1 MSTQSSTAVLG
12 DTWVVRASS
21 KTESLVRNIGLIVGL
36 TAFTA
41 LCAQVS
47 IPLPFTPV
55 PLTLQTFAV
64 LGGAAALGAER
75 AVIAQVLYVGLAW
88 LGLPILAQHK
98 GGSEVVF
105 GATGGY
111 LVGFVIASYLVGRMA
126 QRGAS
131 RNVLDT
137 VAAFVVGSLAI
148 YVVGVGWLAHAIGMT
163 MRDAIA
169 AGMIPF
175 LVGDFIKALAAG
187 AVLPSVWN
195 LTKSE

>member
-75 AVIAQVLYVGLAW
+75 AVIAQTLYVGLAW

>member
-1 MSTQSSTAVLG
+1 
-12 DTWVVRASS
+12 
-21 KTESLVRNIGLIVGL
+21 
-36 TAFTA
+36 
-41 LCAQVS
+41 
-47 IPLPFTPV
+47 LPFTPV